1 MPFNA
6 IIICTKVNVFVRYY
20 SFVTISKRGGG
31 KVHDILNFGKF
42 YKCLC
47 MVLKK
52 SNFLTL
58 WTSTPTNSKSG
69 VCIMYYFL
77 SIVSLTSITLVTS
90 RTLFS
95 QSVRQ
100 TVIYH
105 SSRNL
110 LIIFFRHYARF
121 KRAVVAQKWQ
131 SPIFLEKLC
140 FT

>member
-1 MPFNA
+1 MLLLSALKLMFLLG
-6 IIICTKVNVFVRYY
+6 IIPLWPSQKG
-20 SFVTISKRGGG
+20 GGG

-58 WTSTPTNSKSG
+58 WTSTPTNSKSS

-77 SIVSLTSITLVTS
+77 SIVSLTSITLLTS